1 MDEIYELKEEIERIR
16 DIVKEKIKGE
26 VRLKWWSD
34 IINGEERGSDEENK
48 VEEEL
53 IEKIEK

>member
-16 DIVKEKIKGE
+16 DIVKEKIKGK